1 MTAVTEPHRERVVG
15 AFLVAFAVGVTAPL
29 PAVVP
34 AAPGSG
40 VLAASAGVAVG
51 VALVVAVGVKQA
63 EGLLESLAPVRYLL
77 GPGVV
82 LVAWTLA
89 AFVVAPP
96 PRPVALAPFAVASAG
111 CVFGVAAWVLARD
124 AVDRVRRDAATTLVA
139 FEAPHPPRVRRAMRL
154 GGVLATLSAGVSAVA
169 TALSGD
175 LELSVAFAPLVT
187 TGIVFLAFSRL
198 EREVRVTEAGLYVQR
213 SRRDWADFEGVRVA
227 DDVLVVDGR
236 TWRTGTLRFDATEI
250 EDVEGA
256 VAAMRAR
263 IEAATAPGGKEG
275 DASAGGEEDA
285 SAAVECGQSSPDS

>member
-1 MTAVTEPHRERVVG
+1 MTAVTDPHRERVVG

-34 AAPGSG
+34 AGSG
-40 VLAASAGVAVG
+40 SGALAASAGVAVG
-51 VALVVAVGVKQA
+51 VALVVAAGVRRA
-63 EGLLESLAPVRYLL
+63 EDRLESLAPVRSLL
-77 GPGVV
+77 VPGAGT
-82 LVAWTLA
+82 VAWTLA

-96 PRPVALAPFAVASAG
+96 PRPVALAPFAVAYAG
-111 CVFGVAAWVLARD
+111 CVLGAAAWVLARD
-124 AVDRVRRDAATTLVA
+124 AVDRARRDAATTLVA
-139 FEAPHPPRVRRAMRL
+139 FEAPHPPRVRRTMRL
-154 GGVLATLSAGVSAVA
+154 GGVLAALGAGVGAVA

-198 EREVRVTEAGLYVQR
+198 EREVRVTEPALYVQR

-250 EDVEGA
+250 EDVESV

-263 IEAATAPGGKEG
+263 IEAATEPGGEEG
-275 DASAGGEEDA
+275 DAGAG
-285 SAAVECGQSSPDS
+285 VERGQSSPDS